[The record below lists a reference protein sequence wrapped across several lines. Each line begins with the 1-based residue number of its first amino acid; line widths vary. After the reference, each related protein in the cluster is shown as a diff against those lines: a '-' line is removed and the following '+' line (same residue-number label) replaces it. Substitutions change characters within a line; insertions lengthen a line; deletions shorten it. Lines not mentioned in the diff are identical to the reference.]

1 MAKKNQEAN
10 KASGE
15 EPKKRG
21 RPFLKK
27 NEPSSNPENTDN
39 VSEQVVAENN
49 PPLED
54 VAPAADAVDI
64 TPPIVDEVSDDGMP
78 DNPPIKDYS
87 PLEGQPIDMPH
98 AKPNVN
104 INPKDIPL
112 EIKEPIFT
120 PPPFIEDVPPT
131 PPPASGGGG
140 AGGSGGSTPPPSSG
154 GASGTGSA
162 PASKPF
168 TNPDLITSTDK
179 EKEDG
184 AKFLVESTLDAY
196 DLAHRAGRWYLEVSE
211 EDVAKYVTEGKI
223 QLTDVITHSEEG
235 EEITVGEFI
244 ASYNK
249 SVNETIQVSGDF
261 RKKITPV
268 LVRIFIKRGWGFTDE
283 QYALYLITKDLST
296 KVGMGY
302 MFKKQMSSILQTIV
316 KVNEK
321 QVETETKIKSVE
333 EENEALRQRVANFEA
348 MQSQAVAN
356 ANASASASEAAAHD
370 EATKSTKI
378 TKSQANKG
386 KGKKS
391 DVEVDFAQDA
401 EFVEP
406 EEK

>member
-1 MAKKNQEAN
+1 MAKRNQEAN
-10 KASGE
+10 KASGA

-27 NEPSSNPENTDN
+27 NEPSSNPENTVN
-39 VSEQVVAENN
+39 ESEQVVADNN
-49 PPLED
+49 PALED
-54 VAPAADAVDI
+54 VTPAADAAVD
-64 TPPIVDEVSDDGMP
+64 TPPEIVDEVSDDGMP
-78 DNPPIKDYS
+78 DNPPIENYS

-120 PPPFIEDVPPT
+120 PPPFIEDVPPP
-131 PPPASGGGG
+131 PPPASGGG
-140 AGGSGGSTPPPSSG
+140 AGGSTPPPSSG
-154 GASGTGSA
+154 GASGTGTGA
-162 PASKPF
+162 PPSKPF

-249 SVNETIQVSGDF
+249 SVNENIQVSSDF
-261 RKKITPV
+261 RKKIQPV

-321 QVETETKIKSVE
+321 QVETENKIKTVE

-356 ANASASASEAAAHD
+356 VKEAAAAASAASSD
-370 EATKSTKI
+370 ESVKSTKVA
-378 TKSQANKG
+378 KVQAKN

-391 DVEVDFAQDA
+391 DVDVDDFAQDA